1 MNVNQALLKIKELS
15 NKIHTLPLS
24 SNKGGVGHYIE
35 LSIGLQL
42 NSECLDLVDGEIKAF
57 PLKKNKSSD
66 ILTAK
71 ETIAITMTDRDK
83 LKSDLFCDSRLFKKI
98 NRVIFVPYFRKG
110 TNVLI
115 FEPIFMEHKNSS
127 VNSKKMNSTD
137 PIFMEH
143 KNSINLFDKLK
154 KDYEL
159 IQKMFN
165 ENGRIESKYGELIQS
180 RTKGQKNSNS
190 RAYYFKTNY
199 VREYLIPHINF
210 NDNKIKELIKIVCI

>member
-15 NKIHTLPLS
+15 NKIHILPLS
-24 SNKGGVGHYIE
+24 SNKGGVGHFIE

-42 NSECLDLVDGEIKAF
+42 NSECLDLIDGEIKAF
-57 PLKKNKSSD
+57 PLKKNKTSN
-66 ILTAK
+66 ILTPK

-98 NRVIFVPYFRKG
+98 SRVIFVPYFRKN
-110 TNVLI
+110 TKVLI
-115 FEPIFMEHKNSS
+115 FHPFLIEHNIG
-127 VNSKKMNSTD
+127 N
-137 PIFMEH
+137 
-143 KNSINLFDKLK
+143 NLFDKLK
-154 KDYEL
+154 KDYDL

-199 VREYLIPHINF
+199 VREFLIPKINF
-210 NDNKIKELIKIVCI
+210 NDNKIQELIKNVCV

>member
-15 NKIHTLPLS
+15 NKIHILPIS
-24 SNKGGVGHYIE
+24 SNKGGVGHFIE

-42 NSECLDLVDGEIKAF
+42 NSECLDLTDGEIKAF
-57 PLKKNKSSD
+57 PLKKNKTSD

-71 ETIAITMTDRDK
+71 ETIAITMTDREK
-83 LKSDLFCDSRLFKKI
+83 LKEEIFCDSRLFKKI

-110 TNVLI
+110 TKVLI
-115 FEPIFMEHKNSS
+115 F
-127 VNSKKMNSTD
+127 D
-137 PIFMEH
+137 PIFVEH
-143 KNSINLFDKLK
+143 KIVNNNIFNNLK

-165 ENGRIESKYGELIQS
+165 ENGRIESKYGDYIQS

-199 VREYLIPHINF
+199 VKEYLIPKINF
-210 NDNKIKELIKIVCI
+210 TNDNIKNLINNILI

>member
-15 NKIHTLPLS
+15 NKIHKLPLS

-42 NSECLDLVDGEIKAF
+42 NSECLDLIDGEIKAF

-66 ILTAK
+66 ILSAK

-83 LKSDLFCDSRLFKKI
+83 LKSDLFSDSRLFKKI

-115 FEPIFMEHKNSS
+115 LHPIFIEHNIG
-127 VNSKKMNSTD
+127 N
-137 PIFMEH
+137 
-143 KNSINLFDKLK
+143 NLFDKLK

-180 RTKGQKNSNS
+180 RTRGAKNSNS

-199 VREYLIPHINF
+199 VREYLIPQINF

>member
-15 NKIHTLPLS
+15 NKIHILPLS
-24 SNKGGVGHYIE
+24 SNKGGVGHFIE

-42 NSECLDLVDGEIKAF
+42 NSECLDLIDGEIKAF
-57 PLKKNKSSD
+57 PLKKNKTSN
-66 ILTAK
+66 ILTPK

-98 NRVIFVPYFRKG
+98 SRVIFVPYFRKN
-110 TNVLI
+110 TKVLI
-115 FEPIFMEHKNSS
+115 FHPILIEHNIG
-127 VNSKKMNSTD
+127 N
-137 PIFMEH
+137 
-143 KNSINLFDKLK
+143 NLFDKLK
-154 KDYEL
+154 KDYDL

-199 VREYLIPHINF
+199 VREFLIPKINF
-210 NDNKIKELIKIVCI
+210 NDNKIQELIKNVCV